1 MAQVALLFSVLIVLV
16 TFHTGCAK
24 RQVTKGEPQR
34 STATLPGANRI
45 YPSQQ
50 NAQETRPGAPEAF
63 PSAGAWGSS
72 RGSGDAPSYPEP
84 GSSAAS
90 SGASSAASGSTA
102 SSSAVSGS
110 TASGSTA
117 SGSAASGS
125 TASGSTTS
133 GSTATAG
140 RSWDTSSQA
149 GQAAGQAISSYFS
162 VQLWTSTSEEK
173 ATQRKD
179 TLQKEFDVPLRVAFT
194 HGLYRVCAGEFSTET
209 EALELQRRSVGRG
222 LVDAQVVSIPAGS
235 TRP

>member
-90 SGASSAASGSTA
+90 SGASSAMSGSTA
-102 SSSAVSGS
+102 SGS